1 MNTVKKQIKIQGNI
15 LSLDLPDAFR
25 DKEFEVIVKIREDI
39 ISEKLLLNE
48 VEIDTRSWKFD
59 REEIYNG

>member
-25 DKEFEVIVKIREDI
+25 DKELEVIVKIREDI